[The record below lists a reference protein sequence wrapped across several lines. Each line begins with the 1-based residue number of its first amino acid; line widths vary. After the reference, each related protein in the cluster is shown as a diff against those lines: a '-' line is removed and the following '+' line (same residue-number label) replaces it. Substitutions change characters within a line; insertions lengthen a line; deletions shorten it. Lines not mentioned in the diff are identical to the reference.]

1 MKTEIMIWLDTKGI
15 RATSVGELQI
25 DNVASGISKM
35 IDEGDTTIARREQ
48 ETLFKMVERDFWKL
62 VGIMHNT
69 WLDSGVRLKET
80 RKTSGDL
87 LVNVVF
93 PEQKPLVNEE
103 ELIRTEVM
111 KLEAGLTSRSRAVAK
126 ANPDLDITEISK
138 LIQEI
143 DNDSN
148 SINFVNRLAD
158 SMGDSPDD
166 GNSDGSDDDTSMDN
180 SSGS

>member
-1 MKTEIMIWLDTKGI
+1 MKSEILKRLDTKGI
-15 RATSVGELQI
+15 RATSVGEMQI

-48 ETLFKMVERDFWKL
+48 ETLFKSVERQFWQL

-69 WLDSGVRLKET
+69 WLDAGVKLKET

-103 ELIRTEVM
+103 EVIRTEAM
-111 KLEAGLTSRSRAVAK
+111 KLSNRLTSRRRAVAK
-126 ANPDLDITEISK
+126 ANPDLDETEIDA
-138 LIQEI
+138 LLQEI
-143 DNDSN
+143 DLEDN
-148 SINFVNRLAD
+148 NFNILPNPGPMEEE
-158 SMGDSPDD
+158 SEE
-166 GNSDGSDDDTSMDN
+166 
-180 SSGS
+180 